1 MGANYRAGGMTFIA
15 SGAVDHASIVRLVEE
30 QFAGLSA
37 GAGRRRSRA
46 LCRFGH
52 PRFDEDLEQVHVT
65 YAFPGVA
72 SDDPDIYAAQV
83 YATALGGG
91 MSSRLFQEAREKR
104 GLCYSIYAFA
114 QASTDTGMIGVYTG
128 TGEAEAGE
136 ISAVVAGEM
145 AALAEGATEV
155 EVARAKA
162 QMKSGMLMGL
172 ERPSSRTEQIASN
185 LLAYGRVLSVE
196 ELTAKLDAVDAEAV
210 RRFGDASDELRQ
222 FRHGSRRSGRQTR
235 KLRFVCGGA
244 LERVS
249 PVALPNEFGADGI
262 HAGADVSRRP
272 AAGHQG
278 RERLSALSA
287 RAGFSLPGRACAARA
302 ASFSCP
308 WEPSWATDELSK
320 GAFRRRLK
328 KYQRETRLDS
338 AYAFFVFRTEDN
350 ALLGGCTLSNVRS
363 GVTQCCALGY
373 WVGER
378 FARQGYMFDA
388 VRALVPFIFKTLGL
402 HRIEAACLPS
412 NDPSKSLL
420 GKVGFREE
428 GLARRYLQIN
438 GEWQDHVLFALLAD
452 EARLG

>member
-1 MGANYRAGGMTFIA
+1 MAFMR
-15 SGAVDHASIVRLVEE
+15 
-30 QFAGLSA
+30 GL
-37 GAGRRRSRA
+37 
-46 LCRFGH
+46 
-52 PRFDEDLEQVHVT
+52 T
-65 YAFPGVA
+65 FPGGQQPVIRGENVYLRYPRV
-72 SDDPDIYAAQV
+72 PDFFAW
-83 YATALGGG
+83 
-91 MSSRLFQEAREKR
+91 SRLRSESREF
-104 GLCYSIYAFA
+104 L
-114 QASTDTGMIGVYTG
+114 V
-128 TGEAEAGE
+128 
-136 ISAVVAGEM
+136 
-145 AALAEGATEV
+145 
-155 EVARAKA
+155 
-162 QMKSGMLMGL
+162 
-172 ERPSSRTEQIASN
+172 
-185 LLAYGRVLSVE
+185 
-196 ELTAKLDAVDAEAV
+196 
-210 RRFGDASDELRQ
+210 
-222 FRHGSRRSGRQTR
+222 
-235 KLRFVCGGA
+235 
-244 LERVS
+244 
-249 PVALPNEFGADGI
+249 
-262 HAGADVSRRP
+262 
-272 AAGHQG
+272 
-278 RERLSALSA
+278 
-287 RAGFSLPGRACAARA
+287 
-302 ASFSCP
+302 P

-350 ALLGGCTLSNVRS
+350 ALLGGCTLSNVRR